1 MQQQQQQLLLI
12 VNDIWK
18 WFVVVG
24 SKYLPPLL
32 TLPALPHSLLEDY
45 KKRAKLL
52 LCCLG
57 ASAAAAAAAAAVTA
71 IEIL

>member
-24 SKYLPPLL
+24 SKYPPLP

-57 ASAAAAAAAAAVTA
+57 ASSAAAAAAVTA

>member
-24 SKYLPPLL
+24 SKYPLPRTTNP
-32 TLPALPHSLLEDY
+32 LPHSLTLLEDY

-57 ASAAAAAAAAAVTA
+57 ASAAAAAAAAVTA